1 MSLLRKNTMGTIR
14 IEYVCTGN
22 NGRSPMAEA
31 IARDY
36 ASRQGLESRIRIS
49 SSGTNHNHLF
59 VEQRDNPEK
68 LLAIVEFGLKN
79 GIYRGRV
86 KSLAERVADRSRT
99 DKAVVDECVGY
110 LVKAEGIYRDMAL
123 LELGLIAKGE
133 HHQPTMPQDVQLIL
147 AMAKSNAQQVQQIY
161 AGSGFNPIITTVN
174 EYANLQGEVS
184 NPFCQLFPAY
194 QKTRDDLLI
203 SIPRTIDHALEELS

>member
-1 MSLLRKNTMGTIR
+1 MKQIN

-31 IARDY
+31 IAKDY
-36 ASRQGLESRIRIS
+36 SIRKSLEGRIRIS
-49 SSGTNHNHLF
+49 SSGTNHNPFF
-59 VEQRDNPEK
+59 VGQRDNPEK

-86 KSLAERVADRSRT
+86 KSLAERVADRSKT
-99 DKAVVDECVGY
+99 DKTVVDECVGY
-110 LVKAEGIYRDMAL
+110 LIKAEGIYRDMAL
-123 LELGLIAKGE
+123 LELGLIAEGE

-147 AMAKSNAQQVQQIY
+147 AMAKSNVHQVQQIY
-161 AGSGFNPIITTVN
+161 ARSGFNPIITTVN
-174 EYANLQGEVS
+174 EYANMPGEVS